1 MSTTPTA
8 IPREHTKVLPRLRGF
23 IGAALFLAMRRFPRL
38 LQLHR
43 NESSWTLFRV
53 ALACF
58 GAALVVLPLSLWNG
72 WFTAIFGLAL
82 FVVAV
87 LLPPAELESST
98 DRKARELG
106 AQTVV
111 SGGEYQPGNAP
122 LAPVRLF
129 ISPEHVWALD
139 GHFHPLVVIPV
150 TEITRLAAGARTE
163 RLDAAGSLGRQQGGV
178 QLQRR
183 FCRALC
189 ASGGRIH
196 PRGKSFG
203 HARGSKTQGGG
214 GVETRAFLE
223 YCVASGVSGVSN

>member
-8 IPREHTKVLPRLRGF
+8 ITREETKFLPRVRGF

-43 NESSWTLFRV
+43 NPGSWAVFRF

-58 GAALVVLPLSLWNG
+58 GAALVILPLGLWKG
-72 WFTAIFGLAL
+72 WITAIFGLAL

-87 LLPPAELESST
+87 LLPPAEPESST

-111 SGGEYQPGNAP
+111 SGGEYSRANAP
-122 LAPVRLF
+122 AAQARLF

-150 TEITRLAAGARTE
+150 GEISRLRHEPGPSGWVLQVRWGDQKAEFSYSGVFAERFARLAEESILAANPSTANVASKQRAAGA
-163 RLDAAGSLGRQQGGV
+163 
-178 QLQRR
+178 
-183 FCRALC
+183 
-189 ASGGRIH
+189 
-196 PRGKSFG
+196 
-203 HARGSKTQGGG
+203 
-214 GVETRAFLE
+214 
-223 YCVASGVSGVSN
+223 